1 MREGLGGGW
10 CLPSAPAFHSL
21 APPEP
26 TPDPSR
32 EREGRRKKNKMAL
45 VLTDE
50 QKMIKDSAD
59 GFFASEAPVSQHR
72 ALRDTADATGFSR
85 DVWAKIAEMGFAGVL
100 VPEEHGGAGL
110 GNVAA
115 GLVMEA
121 IGRNLSAA
129 PMLSTGILASTA
141 LVAGGSPEQQAKYLP
156 LIAQG
161 QRLFALAAD
170 EAARHAPAFVEAT
183 ATPSGNGFKLN
194 GVKGF
199 VLDGHVADTL
209 IVAARTAG
217 DSDSPDGITL
227 FLVDAK
233 TPGIEVTRRSM
244 VDSRNAARIALA
256 DVQVDGADVLG
267 PVGGGFAILEKVLDA
282 GRAALAAEMLGVSSE
297 SFAKTVDYLK
307 QREQFGQKIGSFQAL
322 QHRAAHLFCEV
333 ELARSATLRALQALD
348 SGDDRAPAFASLAK
362 AKAGEVAKLATNEG
376 VQMHGGIG
384 MTDDY
389 DIGFYMK
396 RARAAQETFGDVS
409 FHGDRLAR
417 LMGY

>member
-1 MREGLGGGW
+1 
-10 CLPSAPAFHSL
+10 
-21 APPEP
+21 
-26 TPDPSR
+26 
-32 EREGRRKKNKMAL
+32 MAL
-45 VLTDE
+45 VLNDD
-50 QKMIKDSAD
+50 QKMIRESAD
-59 GFFASEAPVSQHR
+59 GFFKTEAPVAQHR
-72 ALRDTADATGFSR
+72 KLRDTGDATGFDR
-85 DVWAKIAEMGFAGVL
+85 DTWAKMAEMGFAGVL
-100 VPEEHGGAGL
+100 VPEQHGGAGF
-110 GNVAA
+110 GHVAA
-115 GLVMEA
+115 GLIMEA

-129 PMLSTGILASTA
+129 PMLSTAVLGATA
-141 LVAGGSPEQQAKYLP
+141 LVAGGTEEQQSKYLP
-156 LIAQG
+156 LIAEG
-161 QRLFALAAD
+161 KRLFALAAD
-170 EAARHAPAFVEAT
+170 EAARHAPAKVATT

-209 IVAARTAG
+209 IVAARTSGAET
-217 DSDSPDGITL
+217 DSDGITL

-233 TPGIEVTRRSM
+233 APGLAIDRRSM
-244 VDSRNAARIALA
+244 VDSRNAARVTLN

-282 GRAALAAEMLGVSSE
+282 GRACLAAEMLGVSSE
-297 SFAKTVDYLK
+297 SFDRTVDYLK
-307 QREQFGQKIGSFQAL
+307 QREQFGQKIGSFQSL

-333 ELARSATLRALQALD
+333 ELARSATLRALVALD
-348 SGDDRAPAFASLAK
+348 EKDDRAPMFASLAK
-362 AKAGEVAKLATNEG
+362 AKSGEVAKLATNEG

-384 MTDDY
+384 MTDEF